1 MVSLKAAD
9 TFQLIKSLCCRHLGQ
24 DRMACL
30 LITPEY
36 SSGTSVNTG
45 LGCSHTIPSDTTLFD
60 KLYLLTTSRSFYKN
74 LIMLSLSSLFCY
86 GFLWVCAWEKNI
98 EKKSRAARAA
108 TSSCRTL
115 WWTSGWQGTKTYT
128 RLSAGNGR
136 GVRSPI
142 ESDRVF
148 SYTSSCDGNAMI
160 TALTT
165 RTVLGGQ
172 SVLLPSVTNEIAH
185 LQWCQK

>member
-74 LIMLSLSSLFCY
+74 LIMLSLFFFSFWLFVSVCVREKY
-86 GFLWVCAWEKNI
+86 REEISGCTCSYQFLPHTVVDLGLTGYKDVYP
-98 EKKSRAARAA
+98 
-108 TSSCRTL
+108 TFCR
-115 WWTSGWQGTKTYT
+115 
-128 RLSAGNGR
+128 
-136 GVRSPI
+136 
-142 ESDRVF
+142 
-148 SYTSSCDGNAMI
+148 
-160 TALTT
+160 
-165 RTVLGGQ
+165 
-172 SVLLPSVTNEIAH
+172 
-185 LQWCQK
+185 QWPRC